1 MSCAY
6 AARYKGQF
14 VYYHVYYLLIE
25 TVVVGMRDTQ
35 LRVSNAAS
43 DIFKVNAL
51 SVATNYIV
59 PSLVLLG

>member
-14 VYYHVYYLLIE
+14 VYYLLIE

>member
-14 VYYHVYYLLIE
+14 VYYLLIE

-43 DIFKVNAL
+43 DIIKVNAL
-51 SVATNYIV
+51 SVATNHIV

>member
-14 VYYHVYYLLIE
+14 VYYLLIE

-51 SVATNYIV
+51 SVATNHIV